1 MDCLPILILN
11 TNAAIE
17 ASNLKTL
24 KKARPRHF
32 DPRGR
37 ACKKADD

>member
-24 KKARPRHF
+24 KKARPRLF
-32 DPRGR
+32 RWRER
-37 ACKKADD
+37 ACKKS